1 MKFLIYDWKYKL
13 VALVLAVML
22 WYTVQGDANPKS
34 NQKFIVPIEIKNLDA
49 DKNAELETMQATV
62 TVTDKKMVIDNLSE
76 GDITAYVDLAE
87 IMEKEKELKKNE
99 RGGSSH
105 TYTVPILFDIKS
117 KYTFRV
123 HYEASPLETK
133 VVISDTSSK
142 SMFISLE
149 YESQPPVGYVYSVEN
164 MSAKSAMV
172 IGTESEIRKV
182 DRIVGLVSNVSDT
195 GFDGLVSLQ
204 ALDNTGKEIHTVKLE
219 PNTAECSIVRK
230 PQIIDKPLLV
240 VPSFSGKLSDG
251 KIIKNIDISP
261 SSVIV
266 SGRGDKLINTDTVK
280 TKPIDLSDIS
290 ESAEFDHIDL
300 DLGSDLNS
308 KTRYVKV
315 SLKIDKAE

>member
-49 DKNAELETMQATV
+49 DKSAELETMQATV

-105 TYTVPILFDIKS
+105 TYTVPVLFDIKS

-149 YESQPPVGYVYSVEN
+149 YETQPPVGYIYSLEN

-172 IGTESEIRKV
+172 IGTEGEIRKV

-195 GFDGLVSLQ
+195 GFEGLVSLQ
-204 ALDNTGKEIHTVKLE
+204 AFDNTGKEIHTVKIE

-230 PQIIDKPLLV
+230 PQIMDKPLLV
-240 VPSFSGKLSDG
+240 VPSFNGKLPNG
-251 KIIKNIDISP
+251 KIIKSIEISP

-266 SGRGDKLINTDTVK
+266 SGSGDRLLNTDTVK
-280 TKPIDLSDIS
+280 TKPIDLSDIN
-290 ESAEFDHIDL
+290 ESSEFDHIDL

-315 SLKIDKAE
+315 FLKIDKAE